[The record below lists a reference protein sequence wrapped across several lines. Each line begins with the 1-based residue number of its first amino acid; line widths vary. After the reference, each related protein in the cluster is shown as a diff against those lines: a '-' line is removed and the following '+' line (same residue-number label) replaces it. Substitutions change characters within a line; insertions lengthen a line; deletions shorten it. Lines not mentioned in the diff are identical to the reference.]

1 MSGRVGP
8 SCDISLPKEEE
19 QPHEKQSSKQPT
31 PTRRTRGFLTFRQL
45 NCLAIM
51 TVLAASGMVGFQDLA
66 LVVFSIIYMHFLS
79 KFAFP
84 TLSPADR
91 VPVFDRNSKILNH
104 YVLFAAIIGLFLPI
118 LYVFEG
124 ILEGDKEGIKA
135 AVPHVFLLASQV
147 FMEGFSVSDRFSL
160 PIRVFVPVFYNS
172 VRMFTLLEWLNNEMI
187 KVGVGEGFTRSRRLY
202 VGRALAVVNFGFWA
216 YNLLGFLL
224 PVYLPRA
231 FKIYYTADASSSK
244 KD

>member
-1 MSGRVGP
+1 MSGGVGP
-8 SCDISLPKEEE
+8 SCDISL
-19 QPHEKQSSKQPT
+19 SKQPT

-51 TVLAASGMVGFQDLA
+51 AVLAASGMVGFQDLA
-66 LVVFSIIYMHFLS
+66 LVLFSIVYMHFLS

-84 TLSPADR
+84 TLAPADR
-91 VPVFDRNSKILNH
+91 VPVFDRNSKILNL

-124 ILEGDKEGIKA
+124 VLEGDKEGIKA

-147 FMEGFSVSDRFSL
+147 FMEGVSVSGRFSL

-172 VRMFTLLEWLNNEMI
+172 VRMFTLLEWLNSEMI
-187 KVGVGEGFTRSRRLY
+187 KVGVGEGSTSRSRRLY

-244 KD
+244 ED

>member
-1 MSGRVGP
+1 
-8 SCDISLPKEEE
+8 
-19 QPHEKQSSKQPT
+19 
-31 PTRRTRGFLTFRQL
+31 
-45 NCLAIM
+45 M

-66 LVVFSIIYMHFLS
+66 LVLFSIIYMHFLS

-91 VPVFDRNSKILNH
+91 QPVFNRNSKILNL

-118 LYVFEG
+118 LYIFEG
-124 ILEGDKEGIKA
+124 ILEGDKEGIKS

-147 FMEGFSVSDRFSL
+147 FMEGVSVSDRFSL

-172 VRMFTLLEWLNNEMI
+172 VRMFTLVEWLEDQMI
-187 KVGVGEGFTRSRRLY
+187 KVGVGEGSTRRRLY

-231 FKIYYTADASSSK
+231 FNIYYTVNASSYK